1 MMTVSGV
8 LSVTPFWQLN
18 SHLAFCKVLFCLFF
32 FGQGLTLKPKL
43 AYNSCFRHVPSR

>member
-1 MMTVSGV
+1 MMTVSEV

-32 FGQGLTLKPKL
+32 WTESHSEAQAGL
-43 AYNSCFRHVPSR
+43 